1 MIPSDTEQS
10 RLLMHAYSDG
20 ELDPVNALEIE
31 RRIAADP
38 RLAAEYRQVETF
50 KQLLRERLPREELPR
65 GLQARIEAAVGMNA
79 PSQPSWRSL
88 AASIAVTAMVASGA
102 TWVVRGPGADD
113 ATRDG
118 IVAGHTRSLM
128 ASQPVD
134 VISSDQHTVKPWFNG
149 RLDVAPPVI
158 DLTPQG
164 FTLIGGRLDYIDGRP
179 VAAIVYKR
187 RAHVINLFVS
197 QTAGSGSGASMEKLQ
212 GFTVWSWAW
221 SDLSFRAVS
230 DINGEELQEFGD
242 KLKTGVQ
249 SGGT

>member
-102 TWVVRGPGADD
+102 TWMVRGPGADD

-149 RLDVAPPVI
+149 RIPESPRVVDLSKQDFPLVGGRIDVI
-158 DLTPQG
+158 D
-164 FTLIGGRLDYIDGRP
+164 RRP
-179 VAAIVYKR
+179 VPTLVYRHRQHLISVTAVPAATPLPALPVHAADGYNILR
-187 RAHVINLFVS
+187 WTDDGVS
-197 QTAGSGSGASMEKLQ
+197 Y
-212 GFTVWSWAW
+212 WAI
-221 SDLSFRAVS
+221 SDLGLPELTTFEQLFRSNAP
-230 DINGEELQEFGD
+230 DQ
-242 KLKTGVQ
+242 
-249 SGGT
+249 

>member
-1 MIPSDTEQS
+1 MTPSDTEQS

-50 KQLLRERLPREELPR
+50 KLLLRERLPREELPH

-79 PSQPSWRSL
+79 RSQPSWRSL

-102 TWVVRGPGADD
+102 TWVVRGPGAND
-113 ATRDG
+113 AIRDG

-149 RLDVAPPVI
+149 RIPESPRVLDLSKQDFPLVGGRIDVI
-158 DLTPQG
+158 D
-164 FTLIGGRLDYIDGRP
+164 RRP
-179 VAAIVYKR
+179 VPTLVYRHRQHIISLTAVPAATPL
-187 RAHVINLFVS
+187 AASPVS
-197 QTAGSGSGASMEKLQ
+197 ATDGYNILRWTDDGVSYWAISDLGLAELTTFEKL
-212 GFTVWSWAW
+212 
-221 SDLSFRAVS
+221 FRSNAP
-230 DINGEELQEFGD
+230 DQ
-242 KLKTGVQ
+242 
-249 SGGT
+249 

>member
-1 MIPSDTEQS
+1 MIPSDTEET

-31 RRIAADP
+31 RRIARDP

-102 TWVVRGPGADD
+102 TWVARGPGADD

-149 RLDVAPPVI
+149 RIPESPRVVDMSRQDFPLVGGRIDVI
-158 DLTPQG
+158 D
-164 FTLIGGRLDYIDGRP
+164 RRP
-179 VAAIVYKR
+179 VPTLVYRHRQHLISLTAVPTATPLPALPVRAADGYNILR
-187 RAHVINLFVS
+187 WTDDGVS
-197 QTAGSGSGASMEKLQ
+197 Y
-212 GFTVWSWAW
+212 WAI
-221 SDLSFRAVS
+221 SDLGLPELTTFEQLFRSNAP
-230 DINGEELQEFGD
+230 DQ
-242 KLKTGVQ
+242 
-249 SGGT
+249 

>member
-38 RLAAEYRQVETF
+38 RLAAEYGQVETF

-102 TWVVRGPGADD
+102 TWMVRGPGADD

-149 RLDVAPPVI
+149 RIPESPRVVDLSKQDFPLVGGRIDVI
-158 DLTPQG
+158 D
-164 FTLIGGRLDYIDGRP
+164 RRP
-179 VAAIVYKR
+179 VPTLVYRHRQHLISVTAVPASTPLPALPVRAADGYNILR
-187 RAHVINLFVS
+187 WTDDGVS
-197 QTAGSGSGASMEKLQ
+197 Y
-212 GFTVWSWAW
+212 WAI
-221 SDLSFRAVS
+221 SDLGLPELTTFEQLFRSNAP
-230 DINGEELQEFGD
+230 DQ
-242 KLKTGVQ
+242 
-249 SGGT
+249 

>member
-149 RLDVAPPVI
+149 RIPESPRVV
-158 DLTPQG
+158 DLSKQDFP
-164 FTLIGGRLDYIDGRP
+164 LVGGRIDVIGRRP
-179 VAAIVYKR
+179 VPTLVYKH
-187 RAHVINLFVS
+187 RAHLISLTALPAPTPLPASPVRVADGYNILRWTDDGVS
-197 QTAGSGSGASMEKLQ
+197 Y
-212 GFTVWSWAW
+212 WAI
-221 SDLSFRAVS
+221 SDLGLPELTIFEQLFRSNAP
-230 DINGEELQEFGD
+230 DQ
-242 KLKTGVQ
+242 
-249 SGGT
+249 

>member
-31 RRIAADP
+31 RRIAANP
-38 RLAAEYRQVETF
+38 RLAAEYGQVETF

-102 TWVVRGPGADD
+102 TWMVRGPGADD

-149 RLDVAPPVI
+149 RIPESPRVVDLSKQDFPLVGGRIDVI
-158 DLTPQG
+158 D
-164 FTLIGGRLDYIDGRP
+164 RRP
-179 VAAIVYKR
+179 VPTLVYRHRQHLISLTAVPASTPLPALPVHAADGYNILR
-187 RAHVINLFVS
+187 WTDDGVS
-197 QTAGSGSGASMEKLQ
+197 Y
-212 GFTVWSWAW
+212 WAI
-221 SDLSFRAVS
+221 SDLGLPELTTFEQLFRSNAP
-230 DINGEELQEFGD
+230 DQ
-242 KLKTGVQ
+242 
-249 SGGT
+249 

>member
-1 MIPSDTEQS
+1 MTPSDTEQS

-50 KQLLRERLPREELPR
+50 KQLLRERLPREELPH
-65 GLQARIEAAVGMNA
+65 GLQARIEAAVGMNT

-88 AASIAVTAMVASGA
+88 AASIAVTAVVASGA
-102 TWVVRGPGADD
+102 TWVVRGPAADD
-113 ATRDG
+113 AIRDG

-149 RLDVAPPVI
+149 RIPESPRVVDLSRHDFPLVGGRIDVI
-158 DLTPQG
+158 D
-164 FTLIGGRLDYIDGRP
+164 RRP
-179 VAAIVYKR
+179 VPTLVYRHDSHIISLTAVPATTPSSTLPSHLADGYNILRWTDDGVSYWAI
-187 RAHVINLFVS
+187 
-197 QTAGSGSGASMEKLQ
+197 
-212 GFTVWSWAW
+212 
-221 SDLSFRAVS
+221 SDLSLPELTTFEQLFRSNAP
-230 DINGEELQEFGD
+230 DR
-242 KLKTGVQ
+242 
-249 SGGT
+249 

>member
-10 RLLMHAYSDG
+10 RLLVHAYSDG

-50 KQLLRERLPREELPR
+50 KQLLRERLPREVLPH

-113 ATRDG
+113 VIRDG

-149 RLDVAPPVI
+149 RIPESPRVVDLSRHDFPLVGGRIDVI
-158 DLTPQG
+158 D
-164 FTLIGGRLDYIDGRP
+164 RRP
-179 VAAIVYKR
+179 VPTLVYRHRQHIISLTAVPAPTPLPALPVRAADGYNVLR
-187 RAHVINLFVS
+187 WTDDGVS
-197 QTAGSGSGASMEKLQ
+197 Y
-212 GFTVWSWAW
+212 WAI
-221 SDLSFRAVS
+221 SDLSVPELTTFEQLFRSNAP
-230 DINGEELQEFGD
+230 DQ
-242 KLKTGVQ
+242 
-249 SGGT
+249 

>member
-10 RLLMHAYSDG
+10 RLLVHAYSDG

-50 KQLLRERLPREELPR
+50 KQLLRERLPREELPH

-88 AASIAVTAMVASGA
+88 AASIVVTAMVASGA
-102 TWVVRGPGADD
+102 TWVVRGPGAD

-149 RLDVAPPVI
+149 RIPESPRVV
-158 DLTPQG
+158 DLSRHDFP
-164 FTLIGGRLDYIDGRP
+164 LIGGRIDVIDRRP
-179 VAAIVYKR
+179 VPTLVYRHRQHLISLTAVPAPTPLPASPVRAADGYNILR
-187 RAHVINLFVS
+187 WTDDGVS
-197 QTAGSGSGASMEKLQ
+197 Y
-212 GFTVWSWAW
+212 WAI
-221 SDLSFRAVS
+221 SDLSLLELTTFEQLFRSNAP
-230 DINGEELQEFGD
+230 DQ
-242 KLKTGVQ
+242 
-249 SGGT
+249 

>member
-10 RLLMHAYSDG
+10 RLLVHAYSDG
-20 ELDPVNALEIE
+20 ELDPINALEIE

-38 RLAAEYRQVETF
+38 RLAVEYRQVETF
-50 KQLLRERLPREELPR
+50 KQLLRERLPREELPH

-102 TWVVRGPGADD
+102 TWVVQGPGADD

-149 RLDVAPPVI
+149 RIPESPRVV
-158 DLTPQG
+158 DLSKHDFP
-164 FTLIGGRLDYIDGRP
+164 LVGGRIDVIGRKP
-179 VAAIVYKR
+179 VPTLVYRHRSRLISLTAVPTPSPALPSHLADGYNVLRWTDDGVSYWAI
-187 RAHVINLFVS
+187 
-197 QTAGSGSGASMEKLQ
+197 
-212 GFTVWSWAW
+212 
-221 SDLSFRAVS
+221 SDLSLPELTTFEQLFRSNAP
-230 DINGEELQEFGD
+230 DQ
-242 KLKTGVQ
+242 
-249 SGGT
+249 

>member
-38 RLAAEYRQVETF
+38 RLAAEYGQVETF
-50 KQLLRERLPREELPR
+50 KQLLRERLPREELPH

-149 RLDVAPPVI
+149 RIPESPRVVDLSKQDFPLVGGRIDVI
-158 DLTPQG
+158 D
-164 FTLIGGRLDYIDGRP
+164 RRP
-179 VAAIVYKR
+179 VPTLVYRHRQHIISVTAVPAPTPLPALPVRAADGYNILR
-187 RAHVINLFVS
+187 WTDDGVS
-197 QTAGSGSGASMEKLQ
+197 Y
-212 GFTVWSWAW
+212 WAI
-221 SDLSFRAVS
+221 SDLGVPELTTFEQLFRSNAP
-230 DINGEELQEFGD
+230 DQ
-242 KLKTGVQ
+242 
-249 SGGT
+249 

>member
-10 RLLMHAYSDG
+10 RLLVHAYSDG
-20 ELDPVNALEIE
+20 ELDPINALEIE

-38 RLAAEYRQVETF
+38 RLAVEYRQVETF
-50 KQLLRERLPREELPR
+50 KQLLRERLPREELPH

-113 ATRDG
+113 AIRDG
-118 IVAGHTRSLM
+118 VVAGHTRSLM

-149 RLDVAPPVI
+149 RIPESPRVV
-158 DLTPQG
+158 DLSKHDFP
-164 FTLIGGRLDYIDGRP
+164 LVGGRIDVIGRKP
-179 VAAIVYKR
+179 VPTLVYRHRSHLISLTAVPTPSPALPSHLADGYNVLRWTDDGVSYWAI
-187 RAHVINLFVS
+187 
-197 QTAGSGSGASMEKLQ
+197 
-212 GFTVWSWAW
+212 
-221 SDLSFRAVS
+221 SDLSLPELTTFEQLFRSNAP
-230 DINGEELQEFGD
+230 DQ
-242 KLKTGVQ
+242 
-249 SGGT
+249 

>member
-38 RLAAEYRQVETF
+38 RLAAEYGQVETF
-50 KQLLRERLPREELPR
+50 KQLLRERLPREELPH

-102 TWVVRGPGADD
+102 TWMVRGPGADD

-149 RLDVAPPVI
+149 RIPESPRVVDLSKQDFPLVGGRIDVI
-158 DLTPQG
+158 D
-164 FTLIGGRLDYIDGRP
+164 RRP
-179 VAAIVYKR
+179 VPTLVYRHRQHIISVTAVPAPTPLPALPVRAADGYNILR
-187 RAHVINLFVS
+187 WTDDGVS
-197 QTAGSGSGASMEKLQ
+197 Y
-212 GFTVWSWAW
+212 WAI
-221 SDLSFRAVS
+221 SDLGLPELTTFEQLFRSNAP
-230 DINGEELQEFGD
+230 DQ
-242 KLKTGVQ
+242 
-249 SGGT
+249 